1 MRRNHLVVAPLLG
14 LALVG
19 LAACGEGGTTGGGGG
34 GGASGGASG
43 QAGGAPIKIGEI
55 NPFSGAQA
63 SGGNA
68 VDQGY
73 QLAVD
78 EVNAAG
84 GVNGR
89 QVSIVKGDA
98 TTPALGISEVTRLNS
113 SENVD
118 LFAGCYLSA
127 VSATA
132 SQTAQQ
138 YNKLYWDTNSVAKAL
153 TERGLNNYVRFG
165 PSAVQFGQVSVDA
178 VKSLL
183 QPKLGKGLNELK
195 VFISHEASAYGTS
208 IADLQQSGLAGLGA
222 QVTHNVAYDAA
233 AADLSSVVVQASQ
246 DSPDIWVET
255 GYVSDISLLLRTAKQ
270 QNFRPKAI
278 LLVGSGDNQESLKA
292 IGADQLQGITVVA
305 YPHPEMSESYAP
317 GAGAYLKAYQAKYS
331 ADPAFP
337 QTLSSY
343 VGMKQLLAAL
353 TAAGST
359 DPAAVRAALQSVD
372 KPAGTFANGFGEKF
386 DANFQNNNA
395 LLTVVQWQSGKT
407 VTVYPEAARV
417 SGAALIAFQ

>member
-1 MRRNHLVVAPLLG
+1 MRRTHVIVAPLLG
-14 LALVG
+14 LALIG
-19 LAACGEGGTTGGGGG
+19 LAACGEGGASG
-34 GGASGGASG
+34 GGASGGATGQGGGSG
-43 QAGGAPIKIGEI
+43 GTIKIGEI

-78 EVNAAG
+78 EVNKAG
-84 GVNGR
+84 GVNGK
-89 QVSIVKGDA
+89 QVALVKGDA

-118 LFAGCYLSA
+118 LFAGCYISA

-138 YNKLYWDTNSVAKAL
+138 YGKLYWDTNSVAKNL
-153 TERGLNNYVRFG
+153 TERGLDNYVRFG
-165 PSAVQFGQVSVDA
+165 PSATQFGQVSVDA

-183 QPKLGKGLNELK
+183 QPKLGKALNELK
-195 VFISHEASAYGTS
+195 VFVSHEGSAYGTS
-208 IADLQQSGLAGLGA
+208 IAELQQSGLTALGA

-233 AADLSSVVVQASQ
+233 AADLSSVVVQAAQ
-246 DSPDIWVET
+246 DAPDVWVET

-305 YPHPEMSESYAP
+305 YPHPEMSDSYAP
-317 GAGAYLKAYQAKYS
+317 GASAYLKAYQAKFN

-359 DPAAVRAALQSVD
+359 DPAAVRAALKTID
-372 KPAGTFANGFGEKF
+372 KPAGSFANGFGEKF
-386 DANFQNNNA
+386 DGNFQNTNA

-407 VTVYPEAARV
+407 VTVYPQAAQLPG
-417 SGAALIAFQ
+417 SALIALQ

>member
-1 MRRNHLVVAPLLG
+1 MRRARALTPIVGLTLVSA
-14 LALVG
+14 LA
-19 LAACGEGGTTGGGGG
+19 LAACGEGGSTASG
-34 GGASGGASG
+34 GGATGSGAQGG
-43 QAGGAPIKIGEI
+43 QGGTIKIGEI

-78 EVNAAG
+78 EVNKAG
-84 GVNGR
+84 GVNGK
-89 QVSIVKGDA
+89 QVTLVKGDA

-118 LFAGCYLSA
+118 LFAGCYISA

-138 YNKLYWDTNSVAKAL
+138 YNKLYWDTNSVAKEL
-153 TERGLNNYVRFG
+153 TERGLSNYVRFG
-165 PSAVQFGQVSVDA
+165 PSATQFGQVSVDA

-195 VFISHEASAYGTS
+195 VFVSHEGSAYGTS
-208 IADLQQSGLAGLGA
+208 IATLQQSGLAALGA

-233 AADLSSVVVQASQ
+233 AADLSSVVVQGAQ
-246 DSPDIWVET
+246 DNPDVWVET

-278 LLVGSGDNQESLKA
+278 LLVGSGDNAESLKA

-305 YPHPEMSESYAP
+305 YPHAEMSDTYAP
-317 GAGAYLKAYQAKYS
+317 GASAYLKAYQAKFN
-331 ADPAFP
+331 AEPAFP

-353 TAAGST
+353 TAANST
-359 DPAAVRAALQSVD
+359 DPAAVRTALKSID

-386 DANFQNNNA
+386 DANFQNTNA

-407 VTVYPEAARV
+407 VTVYPEAARLPG
-417 SGAALIAFQ
+417 SALVALQ